1 MSFSKGEGIR
11 KICPYAAWI
20 ASVWGIQMKVRS
32 IFASSI
38 LSISL
43 VASAFAVS
51 TCAQK
56 NAPASVLQQ
65 DKGKFNIL
73 LDGKSV
79 GREEFEIG
87 PNGAGWLAKGTT
99 QIHTGEGPSTEVTGN
114 LTLQSNG
121 APMAYDWVSKA
132 DKTNRAHIIF
142 ANGVA
147 KISLEVQGAHP
158 YEQELSFASP
168 LVAVLDNNLYHHYAV
183 LARIYDWSKRGAQ
196 TLPVLIPQE
205 ITPGIITAEATGSAT
220 SAGKTYEGLRVT
232 TSDIEVLL
240 LLDTNHRL
248 MRLEVP
254 AMKVQVV

>member
-1 MSFSKGEGIR
+1 MKLRTTFSFSVVS
-11 KICPYAAWI
+11 A
-20 ASVWGIQMKVRS
+20 
-32 IFASSI
+32 
-38 LSISL
+38 L
-43 VASAFAVS
+43 VLATAV
-51 TCAQK
+51 TAGLAAQK
-56 NAPASVLQQ
+56 NGTNTSVFQA

-79 GREEFEIG
+79 GKEEFEIA

-99 QIHTGEGPSTEVTGN
+99 EIKSDSGQATQVTGN

-132 DKTNRAHIIF
+132 DKTNSAHILF
-142 ANGVA
+142 ANGIA
-147 KISLEVQGAHP
+147 KISLEVQGAKP
-158 YEQELSFASP
+158 FEQDLSFNSP
-168 LVAVLDNNLYHHYAV
+168 LVAVLDNNLYHHYEV

-205 ITPGIITAEATGSAT
+205 ITPGSITAEATGSA
-220 SAGKTYEGLRVT
+220 SSGGKTYEGLRVT

-254 AMKVQVV
+254 AMKVVVVRE